1 MEKTPSFQ
9 ASGSGRKQL
18 SVVLGGIPVQV
29 CGTQSRGEEAL
40 ACGSTLIGQVQMGLL
55 KFNEVVL

>member
-1 MEKTPSFQ
+1 MEKTPSVQ

-29 CGTQSRGEEAL
+29 CGTQSRGEEGLGLREHVDRSSAN
-40 ACGSTLIGQVQMGLL
+40 GPFEVQ
-55 KFNEVVL
+55 